1 MTIRFNSAYFDD
13 YAAEYDASLDLG
25 ISVSGENKRYF
36 ARGRVEWLWRCLR
49 RLGEKPNTVFDFG
62 CGVGSS
68 ISYLLDMPDVQS
80 VAGIDA
86 SAKSL
91 EIGRKNFSLE
101 RVKMIA
107 LEDYRPERH
116 FDLGFCNGVFHHIPL
131 DEREAAIK
139 LIFDS
144 LRPGGLFSFWENNPW
159 NPGTRYVMKR
169 IPFDRDAVTLSA
181 RQARR
186 LIESIGFEIVRVDF
200 LFIFPRSLRWLRRV
214 ESLLSQVPLGAQY
227 QILCRR
233 PIGS

>member
-1 MTIRFNSAYFDD
+1 
-13 YAAEYDASLDLG
+13 
-25 ISVSGENKRYF
+25 
-36 ARGRVEWLWRCLR
+36 
-49 RLGEKPNTVFDFG
+49 
-62 CGVGSS
+62 VGSS

-181 RQARR
+181 CQARR